1 MKCQTIQS
9 KINSPMKKLAS
20 FINKYIAEDSM
31 QFTPEELPF
40 ALLCTV
46 IIIAILF
53 CAMKLA
59 TL

>member
-1 MKCQTIQS
+1 
-9 KINSPMKKLAS
+9 MKKLAS

-31 QFTPEELPF
+31 QFSPEELPF
-40 ALLCTV
+40 ALFCTV

-53 CAMKLA
+53 CAMQLA